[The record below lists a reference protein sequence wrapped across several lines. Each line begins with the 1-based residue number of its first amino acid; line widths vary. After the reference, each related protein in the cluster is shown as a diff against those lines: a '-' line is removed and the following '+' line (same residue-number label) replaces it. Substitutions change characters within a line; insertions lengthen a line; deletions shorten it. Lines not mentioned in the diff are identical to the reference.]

1 MIDRPVCVCDQS
13 FIDKNSEVGTLGPLF
28 TWISKIT
35 DWLIIT
41 LIVFWVLSLC
51 GLIHQ
56 YKVFPAKC
64 IQDTMLNVGFYM
76 SVALFLISLH
86 NLQLSRCLA
95 FIIGRICMTI
105 VDREATVS
113 PLNIYLISP
122 RIPFHWRCRGRQMT
136 WKEMKVLHTWTLT
149 FPQASISSS
158 FCVCVCMHVRVIH
171 GTVWCIISSR
181 IISPCYSFTFHCFFF
196 FYRILLPSP
205 RLLSFSLSLSVSP
218 LPSLFLEYSFLS
230 VSPPAP
236 PSICSSPCQ
245 SPSISFF
252 LSPSLFFLLSH
263 VTRSHPRL
271 HETIFQHFPILV
283 NLTWSMREW
292 KDTEGKAQGCMDE
305 TQRRTQLQ
313 IQEKRQTGMCR
324 NKDEEWHTKKE
335 ERRASC
341 FGGAII
347 SDGYDAD
354 LVFVVGVC
362 VFWLW
367 CDLTYWLLD
376 CQGTLCISAAPV
388 YACVFKPTGHTCSF
402 GCKNIWFV

>member
-13 FIDKNSEVGTLGPLF
+13 LIDKNSEVGTLGPLF

-76 SVALFLISLH
+76 SVALFLISFH

-158 FCVCVCMHVRVIH
+158 FCVCVCVCMCV
-171 GTVWCIISSR
+171 
-181 IISPCYSFTFHCFFF
+181 
-196 FYRILLPSP
+196 
-205 RLLSFSLSLSVSP
+205 
-218 LPSLFLEYSFLS
+218 
-230 VSPPAP
+230 
-236 PSICSSPCQ
+236 
-245 SPSISFF
+245 
-252 LSPSLFFLLSH
+252 
-263 VTRSHPRL
+263 
-271 HETIFQHFPILV
+271 
-283 NLTWSMREW
+283 WSMGLF
-292 KDTEGKAQGCMDE
+292 D
-305 TQRRTQLQ
+305 
-313 IQEKRQTGMCR
+313 
-324 NKDEEWHTKKE
+324 
-335 ERRASC
+335 AS
-341 FGGAII
+341 FQAE
-347 SDGYDAD
+347 
-354 LVFVVGVC
+354 
-362 VFWLW
+362 
-367 CDLTYWLLD
+367 
-376 CQGTLCISAAPV
+376 
-388 YACVFKPTGHTCSF
+388 
-402 GCKNIWFV
+402 

>member
-158 FCVCVCMHVRVIH
+158 FCVCVYACACDPWDCLMHNFKQNN
-171 GTVWCIISSR
+171 ISVL
-181 IISPCYSFTFHCFFF
+181 F
-196 FYRILLPSP
+196 FYFSLLLFLLPHSAPIPPSP
-205 RLLSFSLSLSVSP
+205 FFFSLSFCLPPPLSFPWVFFPFSLSSCPPIHLLISLSVTFHLFLSLTVSLLSP
-218 LPSLFLEYSFLS
+218 LSCNTLASET
-230 VSPPAP
+230 V
-236 PSICSSPCQ
+236 
-245 SPSISFF
+245 
-252 LSPSLFFLLSH
+252 
-263 VTRSHPRL
+263 

-292 KDTEGKAQGCMDE
+292 KDTEEKAQGCMDE